1 MKELPYGSW
10 PSPITA
16 KFITSSS
23 VRLGS
28 LSVDKEGELYWLE
41 GRPQEKGRQVVV
53 RYEGMGRATGPAA
66 DRGATDVT
74 PAAVNVRTRVHEYG
88 GGSYALTPD
97 GGLLYCDFG
106 CQRLYYKREGA
117 EPVCLVPADR
127 YASGRYRFADF
138 SVDASRGRVVC
149 VREDHGDGA
158 DAKPSAVVNEVV
170 SVALDGSGEME
181 VLARGKDFY
190 AAPRVSPDGATLAYV
205 CWDHPSMPWDA
216 TELRA
221 TCAPPPP
228 F

>member
-1 MKELPYGSW
+1 
-10 PSPITA
+10 
-16 KFITSSS
+16 
-23 VRLGS
+23 
-28 LSVDKEGELYWLE
+28 
-41 GRPQEKGRQVVV
+41 
-53 RYEGMGRATGPAA
+53 MGRATGPAA

-149 VREDHGDGA
+149 VREASKHVDIIPEVYKRFSDPFSELSGRNLYEHLVAFAPSKRARQNLVLDFDSRGLREGVSRSPCPPSPIGLRKAQTTINKSTPRQQTLKSAFPFYDGFLIVRRIL
-158 DAKPSAVVNEVV
+158 S
-170 SVALDGSGEME
+170 
-181 VLARGKDFY
+181 
-190 AAPRVSPDGATLAYV
+190 
-205 CWDHPSMPWDA
+205 
-216 TELRA
+216 
-221 TCAPPPP
+221 
-228 F
+228 